1 MRPMYESR
9 HHKILPI
16 HKFVYRVFSH
26 LAIGVGIIF
35 IFLGIGIFGYRY
47 FENMDLIV
55 AYENAAMILSGM
67 GPVDTLCTNGG
78 KIFAGTYALFSGII
92 FLVVIAIIIAP
103 LFHRFLHNFMIKDV
117 K

>member
-1 MRPMYESR
+1 MYERR
-9 HHKILPI
+9 HHKLLPLN
-16 HKFVYRVFSH
+16 KFISRVIFH
-26 LAIGVGIIF
+26 LIIGLTVIS
-35 IFLGIGIFGYRY
+35 IFLTIGILGYRH
-47 FENMDLIV
+47 FEGMNWVD

-67 GPVDTLCTNGG
+67 GPVEPLRTIGG

-92 FLVVIAIIIAP
+92 FLAVIAVIIAP